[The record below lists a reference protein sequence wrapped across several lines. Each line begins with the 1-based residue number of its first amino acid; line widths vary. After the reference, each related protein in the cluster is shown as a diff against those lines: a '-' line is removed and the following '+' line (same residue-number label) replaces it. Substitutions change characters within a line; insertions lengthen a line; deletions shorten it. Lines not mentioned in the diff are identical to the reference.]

1 MYTITNLRA
10 AAYKSKRKK
19 NGVVLFATYNTVDI
33 YTQEEEWNV
42 FFRASDKSEY
52 RQSAGKNEHAERLV
66 NACIVLGV
74 NEMEHLSLY
83 SKEAKRSVEA
93 KALIN
98 KLKDQ
103 SIPID
108 VTDVSP
114 IMMSNEVALGAVE
127 IDNEL
132 YVVSS
137 VQWNGN
143 HVRFWS
149 KKFPDTIISNSS
161 TITTRDAVSTCVRA
175 LGANDCE
182 KATRDVMHSLVAIG

>member
-1 MYTITNLRA
+1 MYIITDLRA
-10 AAYKSKRKK
+10 AAYKSKRKN

-33 YTQEEEWNV
+33 YTQEEEWHV
-42 FFRASDKSEY
+42 FFRASDTSEY

-83 SKEAKRSVEA
+83 SKEAKTSVEA

-98 KLKDQ
+98 KLEDQ
-103 SIPID
+103 SILID

-114 IMMSNEVALGAVE
+114 IMMSNEVSLGAVE
-127 IDNEL
+127 IDDEL

-149 KKFPDTIISNSS
+149 ERTPSTSVSDSS
-161 TITTRDAVSTCVRA
+161 TITTRDAVITCVHA
-175 LGANDCE
+175 LKASDCE
-182 KATRDVMHSLVAIG
+182 KATIDVMHSLVAIG